1 MQSRF
6 RAIVLAL
13 GGMLGIALAAGPA
26 LATDEPLARFED
38 PLCPGVAGLKVDAAE
53 YMVGRIRANAVALG
67 LRLADEARCDP
78 NIVVAFVPDGQA
90 FLETMRRE
98 RAYLF
103 DEMESDERTRLMTQ
117 PGPARAFLRVVPRSR
132 DGRPIPRRLDLVN
145 PPQTT
150 MWMAHSKIYS
160 AIRNDIY
167 HAMVLFDRDGISGLS
182 LEQLADYA
190 TFRALAQALPENPG
204 ADGQS
209 ILALFDGADAHA
221 EGLTAFDR
229 AYLAELYAGVPNLPA
244 EARLAALEQAT
255 RKRLAD
261 GE

>member
-6 RAIVLAL
+6 RAIALVL

-26 LATDEPLARFED
+26 LADDEPLARFED

-53 YMVGRIRANAVALG
+53 YMVGRIRANAEALG
-67 LRLADEARCDP
+67 LRLADETSCEP

-103 DEMESDERTRLMTQ
+103 DEMERDERTRLMSQ

-145 PPQTT
+145 PPQTA

-167 HAMVLFDRDGISGLS
+167 HAMVLFDRDEISGLS

-190 TFRALAQALPENPG
+190 TFRALAKTLPPDAG
-204 ADGQS
+204 AEGQS

-229 AYLAELYAGVPNLPA
+229 TYLAELYAGVPNLPA

-255 RKRLAD
+255 RKRVAD